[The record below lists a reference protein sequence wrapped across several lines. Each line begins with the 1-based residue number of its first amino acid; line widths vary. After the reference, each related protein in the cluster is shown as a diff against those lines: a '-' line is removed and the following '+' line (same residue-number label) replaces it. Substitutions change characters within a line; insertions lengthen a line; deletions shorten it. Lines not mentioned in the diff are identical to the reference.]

1 MLPCHSNKTL
11 VDETMWNI
19 PKEGDWISLTGKT
32 RHGKNRIQAH
42 GSAWL
47 VLEVKAR
54 GLGTQLRLRSASK
67 TEGPRHKKGFDGRL
81 IWMIDD
87 PNFDW
92 K

>member
-1 MLPCHSNKTL
+1 
-11 VDETMWNI
+11 MWNI

-42 GSAWL
+42 GTAWL
-47 VLEVKAR
+47 VQEVKPQ
-54 GLGTQLRLRSASK
+54 GMGTQLRLRSASK
-67 TEGPRHKKGFDGRL
+67 TEGPRNKKGFDGRW